1 MKDKLV
7 FRAYRIVMV
16 VSLAR
21 EVCGAIPVLNFAGN
35 IFKIASEGS
44 GLVLTPN
51 QQAMM
56 LGTVQVI
63 GSVLASGVV
72 DAAGRKVNYFFL

>member
-1 MKDKLV
+1 
-7 FRAYRIVMV
+7 MV

-21 EVCGAIPVLNFAGN
+21 EVCGAIPVMNFAGD
-35 IFKIASEGS
+35 IFKISSEGS

-51 QQAMM
+51 EQAML

-63 GSVLASGVV
+63 GSVIASGVV
-72 DAAGRKVNYFFL
+72 DAAGRKVSFIHFNAYII